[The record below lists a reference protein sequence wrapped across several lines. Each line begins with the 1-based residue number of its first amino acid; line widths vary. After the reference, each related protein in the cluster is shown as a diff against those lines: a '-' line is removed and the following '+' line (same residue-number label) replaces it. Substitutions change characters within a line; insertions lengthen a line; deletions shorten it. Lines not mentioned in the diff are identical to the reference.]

1 MPSPA
6 RPKPAPRPARRR
18 PEDARRACK
27 PDFVHRLRGWMT
39 IPLVRP
45 LPDGSSCLP
54 GSAGARWPCGLRRA
68 RSLFGIAPG
77 GACHAGA
84 VASPPVGSYPTVSPL
99 PIRRQAVC
107 SLWRY
112 PWGCPRRALPGT
124 ITSWS
129 PDFPRQVALPRSSS
143 PPRAVGMA
151 GIGRRVNGRFWGV
164 ERARSC
170 GQQAGRDA
178 PVFLGFGAMRPGAEP
193 QAEGRQTLGGFD
205 IGIADAGQAFRQGQ
219 GGAATI

>member
-129 PDFPRQVALPRSSS
+129 PDFPRQVAPPRSSS

-151 GIGRRVNGRFWGV
+151 GIGRRVNGRSGGWN
-164 ERARSC
+164 
-170 GQQAGRDA
+170 GRDQVGSRLA
-178 PVFLGFGAMRPGAEP
+178 AMRRSSSVSGPCA
-193 QAEGRQTLGGFD
+193 QGRNRSRKAAKRL
-205 IGIADAGQAFRQGQ
+205 AGSTSG
-219 GGAATI
+219 